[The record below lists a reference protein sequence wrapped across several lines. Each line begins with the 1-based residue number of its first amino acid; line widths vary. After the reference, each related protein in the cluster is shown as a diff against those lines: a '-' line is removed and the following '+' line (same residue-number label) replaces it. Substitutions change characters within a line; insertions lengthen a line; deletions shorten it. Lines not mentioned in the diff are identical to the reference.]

1 LGFIARIQHALF
13 YIPKIQTMPKELNL
27 TPPLVEAQ
35 KMIADFLTAQVIN
48 DSDLKRLS
56 QLIEVGQQEI
66 EIKRG

>member
-1 LGFIARIQHALF
+1 
-13 YIPKIQTMPKELNL
+13 MPKELNL

-66 EIKRG
+66 ERGKDNDRVLAKKRTFTTKVDTKH

>member
-1 LGFIARIQHALF
+1 
-13 YIPKIQTMPKELNL
+13 MPKELNL

-35 KMIADFLTAQVIN
+35 KMIADFLNAQVIN

-66 EIKRG
+66 ERGKIL

>member
-1 LGFIARIQHALF
+1 
-13 YIPKIQTMPKELNL
+13 MPKELNL

-48 DSDLKRLS
+48 DSDLKRLA

-66 EIKRG
+66 ERGRG